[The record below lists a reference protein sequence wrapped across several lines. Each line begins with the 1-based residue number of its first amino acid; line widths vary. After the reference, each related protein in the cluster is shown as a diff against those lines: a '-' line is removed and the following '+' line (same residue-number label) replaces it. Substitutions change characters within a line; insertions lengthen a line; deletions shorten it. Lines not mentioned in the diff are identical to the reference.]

1 MHMSTR
7 KLIMWALF
15 CGVLILGAGVF
26 KLWQTTG
33 DGAKVQLLQL
43 GDSALLGDMNVSV
56 NAVSKSAT
64 QTLVEVS
71 MQGVEG
77 ADALSG
83 WRMLVGGV
91 ISEAQP
97 LVDGSDTP
105 CTVTKLAEPTICTV
119 AFPVSD
125 GTPTIAYIRAG
136 QQEQWATTP

>member
-1 MHMSTR
+1 MSTR

-15 CGVLILGAGVF
+15 CGVLILGAGLF

-43 GDSALLGDMNVSV
+43 GDSALLGDMTVSV
-56 NAVSKSAT
+56 NSVSKSAT
-64 QTLVEVS
+64 QTIVEVS

-83 WRMLVGGV
+83 WRMLVGAV

-97 LVDGSDTP
+97 LSDGSGTP
-105 CTVTKLAEPTICTV
+105 CTTTKLVEPTICTV
-119 AFPVSD
+119 AFPVSE

>member
-1 MHMSTR
+1 MSTR

-15 CGVLILGAGVF
+15 CGVLILGAGLF

-43 GDSALLGDMNVSV
+43 GESAVLGDMTVSV
-56 NAVSKSAT
+56 NSVSKSET
-64 QTLVEVS
+64 QTIVEVS
-71 MQGVEG
+71 MLGVEG

-83 WRMLVGGV
+83 WRMLVGAV

-97 LVDGSDTP
+97 LSDGSGTP
-105 CTVTKLAEPTICTV
+105 CTTTKLAEPTICTV
-119 AFPVSD
+119 AFPVSE

>member
-1 MHMSTR
+1 MSTR
-7 KLIMWALF
+7 KLIMWALI

-33 DGAKVQLLQL
+33 DSAKIELLQL
-43 GDSALLGDMNVSV
+43 GESAVLGDMTVAV
-56 NAVSKSAT
+56 NAVTQSET

-83 WRMLVGGV
+83 WRMLTGAV
-91 ISEAQP
+91 ISEAEVP
-97 LVDGSDTP
+97 TDGAGTP
-105 CTVTKLAEPTICTV
+105 CTITKAAELTNCIV
-119 AFPVSD
+119 AFPVSE

-136 QQEQWATTP
+136 QQEQWATQP

>member
-1 MHMSTR
+1 MSTR
-7 KLIMWALF
+7 KLIMWALV
-15 CGVLILGAGVF
+15 CGGLILGAGVF

-56 NAVSKSAT
+56 NSVSKSAT

-97 LVDGSDTP
+97 LVDNSGTP
-105 CTVTKLAEPTICTV
+105 CTTTKLAEPTVCTV
-119 AFPVSD
+119 AFPVSE

>member
-1 MHMSTR
+1 MSTR

>member
-1 MHMSTR
+1 MSTR

-33 DGAKVQLLQL
+33 DGAQVQLLQL
-43 GDSALLGDMNVSV
+43 GESAVLGDMTVSV
-56 NAVSKSAT
+56 NAVSKNAS

-77 ADALSG
+77 ADATAG

-97 LVDGSDTP
+97 LTECSGTP
-105 CTVTKLAEPTICTV
+105 CATTKLAEPTSCTV
-119 AFPVSD
+119 AFPVSE

>member
-1 MHMSTR
+1 
-7 KLIMWALF
+7 MWALF
-15 CGVLILGAGVF
+15 CGVLILGAGLF

-43 GDSALLGDMNVSV
+43 GESAVLGDMTVAVKS
-56 NAVSKSAT
+56 VSKSET

-83 WRMLVGGV
+83 WRMLVGAV

-97 LVDGSDTP
+97 LSDGSGTP
-105 CTVTKLAEPTICTV
+105 CTTTKLAEPTICTV
-119 AFPVSD
+119 AFPVSE

>member
-1 MHMSTR
+1 
-7 KLIMWALF
+7 MWALF

-33 DGAKVQLLQL
+33 DGAKVELLQL
-43 GDSALLGDMNVSV
+43 GDSALLGDMTVSV
-56 NAVSKSAT
+56 NSVSKDAT

-83 WRMLVGGV
+83 WRMLVGAV

-97 LVDGSDTP
+97 LSDGAGTP
-105 CTVTKLAEPTICTV
+105 CTTTKLAEPTVCTV
-119 AFPVSD
+119 AFPVSE

>member
-1 MHMSTR
+1 MSTR

-33 DGAKVQLLQL
+33 DGAQVQLLQL
-43 GDSALLGDMNVSV
+43 GESAVLGDMTVSV
-56 NAVSKSAT
+56 NAVSKNAS

-83 WRMLVGGV
+83 WRMLVGAV

-97 LVDGSDTP
+97 MSDGSGTP
-105 CTVTKLAEPTICTV
+105 CTTTKLAEPTLCTV
-119 AFPVSD
+119 AFPVSE

>member
-1 MHMSTR
+1 
-7 KLIMWALF
+7 MWALF

-33 DGAKVQLLQL
+33 DGAQVQFLQL
-43 GDSALLGDMNVSV
+43 GDSAILGDMTVSV
-56 NAVSKSAT
+56 NALSKNAT

-77 ADALSG
+77 ADALAG

-97 LVDGSDTP
+97 LTEGSGTP
-105 CTVTKLAEPTICTV
+105 CSTTKLAEPTICTV
-119 AFPVSD
+119 AFPVSE

>member
-1 MHMSTR
+1 
-7 KLIMWALF
+7 MWALF
-15 CGVLILGAGVF
+15 CGVLILGAGLF

-43 GDSALLGDMNVSV
+43 GESAVLGDMTVAV
-56 NAVSKSAT
+56 NSVSKSET

-83 WRMLVGGV
+83 WRMLVGAV

-97 LVDGSDTP
+97 LSDGSGTP
-105 CTVTKLAEPTICTV
+105 CTTTKLAEPTICTV
-119 AFPVSD
+119 AFPVSE

>member
-1 MHMSTR
+1 
-7 KLIMWALF
+7 MWALF

-33 DGAKVQLLQL
+33 DGAQVQLLQL
-43 GDSALLGDMNVSV
+43 GESAVLGDMTVSV
-56 NAVSKSAT
+56 NAVSKNAS

-77 ADALSG
+77 ADATAG

-97 LVDGSDTP
+97 LTEGSGTP
-105 CTVTKLAEPTICTV
+105 CATTKLAEPTLCTV
-119 AFPVSD
+119 AFPVSE

>member
-1 MHMSTR
+1 MSTR

-33 DGAKVQLLQL
+33 DGAQVQLLQL
-43 GDSALLGDMNVSV
+43 RESAVLGDMTVSV
-56 NAVSKSAT
+56 NAVSKNAS

-77 ADALSG
+77 ADATAG

-97 LVDGSDTP
+97 LTEGSGTP
-105 CTVTKLAEPTICTV
+105 CATTKLAEPTLCTV
-119 AFPVSD
+119 AFPVSE

>member
-1 MHMSTR
+1 MSTR

-33 DGAKVQLLQL
+33 DGAQVKLLQL
-43 GDSALLGDMNVSV
+43 GESAVLGDMTVSV
-56 NAVSKSAT
+56 NAVSKNAS

-77 ADALSG
+77 ADATAG

-97 LVDGSDTP
+97 LTEGSGTP
-105 CTVTKLAEPTICTV
+105 CATTKLAEPTSCTV
-119 AFPVSD
+119 AFPVSE

>member
-1 MHMSTR
+1 MSTR

-15 CGVLILGAGVF
+15 CGVLILGACLF
-26 KLWQTTG
+26 KLWQTMG

-43 GDSALLGDMNVSV
+43 GESAVLGDMTVSV
-56 NAVSKSAT
+56 NSVSKSET

-83 WRMLVGGV
+83 WRMLVGAV

-97 LVDGSDTP
+97 LSDGSGTP
-105 CTVTKLAEPTICTV
+105 CTTTKLAEPTMCTV
-119 AFPVSD
+119 AFPVSE

>member
-1 MHMSTR
+1 
-7 KLIMWALF
+7 MWALF
-15 CGVLILGAGVF
+15 CGVLILGAGLF

-43 GDSALLGDMNVSV
+43 GDSAVLGDMTVSV
-56 NAVSKSAT
+56 NSVSKTET

-83 WRMLVGGV
+83 WRMLVGAV

-97 LVDGSDTP
+97 LSDSSVAP
-105 CTVTKLAEPTICTV
+105 CTTTKLAEPIMCTV
-119 AFPVSD
+119 AFPVSE

-136 QQEQWATTP
+136 QQEQWATAP

>member
-1 MHMSTR
+1 MSTR

-33 DGAKVQLLQL
+33 DGAQVQFLQL
-43 GDSALLGDMNVSV
+43 GDSAVLGDMTVSV
-56 NAVSKSAT
+56 NALSKNAT
-64 QTLVEVS
+64 QTLIEVS

-77 ADALSG
+77 ADALAG

-97 LVDGSDTP
+97 LTEGSGTP
-105 CTVTKLAEPTICTV
+105 CSTTKLAEPTICTV
-119 AFPVSD
+119 AFPVSE

-136 QQEQWATTP
+136 QQDQWATTP

>member
-1 MHMSTR
+1 
-7 KLIMWALF
+7 MWALF

-33 DGAKVQLLQL
+33 EGAQVQLLQL
-43 GDSALLGDMNVSV
+43 GDSAVLGDMTVSV
-56 NAVSKSAT
+56 NAVSKNET

-77 ADALSG
+77 ADALAG

-97 LVDGSDTP
+97 LAEGVGTP
-105 CTVTKLAEPTICTV
+105 CATTKLAEPTICTV
-119 AFPVSD
+119 AFPVSE

>member
-56 NAVSKSAT
+56 NSVSKSAT

-77 ADALSG
+77 ADAL
-83 WRMLVGGV
+83 
-91 ISEAQP
+91 A
-97 LVDGSDTP
+97 
-105 CTVTKLAEPTICTV
+105 
-119 AFPVSD
+119 
-125 GTPTIAYIRAG
+125 
-136 QQEQWATTP
+136 

>member
-1 MHMSTR
+1 
-7 KLIMWALF
+7 MWALF
-15 CGVLILGAGVF
+15 CGVLFLGAGVF
-26 KLWQTTG
+26 TLWQTTG

-43 GDSALLGDMNVSV
+43 GDSALLGDMNVSF
-56 NAVSKSAT
+56 NSVSKSAT

-97 LVDGSDTP
+97 LVDGSGTP
-105 CTVTKLAEPTICTV
+105 CVTTKLAEPTVCTV
-119 AFPVSD
+119 AFPVSE

>member
-1 MHMSTR
+1 
-7 KLIMWALF
+7 MWALV
-15 CGVLILGAGVF
+15 CGVLILGAGLF
-26 KLWQTTG
+26 KLWQTTS

-43 GDSALLGDMNVSV
+43 GDSAVLGDMTVSV
-56 NAVSKSAT
+56 NSVSKSET

-83 WRMLVGGV
+83 WRMLVGAV

-97 LVDGSDTP
+97 LADGSGTP
-105 CTVTKLAEPTICTV
+105 CTTTKLAESTMCTV
-119 AFPVSD
+119 AFPVSE

>member
-1 MHMSTR
+1 MSTR

-15 CGVLILGAGVF
+15 CGVLILGAGLF

-43 GDSALLGDMNVSV
+43 GESAVLGDMTVAV
-56 NAVSKSAT
+56 NSVSKSET
-64 QTLVEVS
+64 QTIVEVS
-71 MQGVEG
+71 MLGVEG

-83 WRMLVGGV
+83 WRMLVGAV

-97 LVDGSDTP
+97 LSDGSGTP
-105 CTVTKLAEPTICTV
+105 CTTTKLAEPTICTV
-119 AFPVSD
+119 AFPVSE

>member
-1 MHMSTR
+1 
-7 KLIMWALF
+7 MWALF
-15 CGVLILGAGVF
+15 CGVLILGAGLF

-43 GDSALLGDMNVSV
+43 GESAVLGDMTVAV
-56 NAVSKSAT
+56 NSVSKSET

-83 WRMLVGGV
+83 WRMLVGAV

-97 LVDGSDTP
+97 LSDGSGTP
-105 CTVTKLAEPTICTV
+105 CTTTKLAEPTMCTV
-119 AFPVSD
+119 AFPVSE

>member
-1 MHMSTR
+1 MSTR

-33 DGAKVQLLQL
+33 DGAKVELLQL
-43 GDSALLGDMNVSV
+43 GDSALLGDMTVSV
-56 NAVSKSAT
+56 NSVSNSAT

-83 WRMLVGGV
+83 WRMLVGAV

-97 LVDGSDTP
+97 LSDGSGTP
-105 CTVTKLAEPTICTV
+105 CTTTKLAESTLCTV
-119 AFPVSD
+119 AFPVSE

-136 QQEQWATTP
+136 QQEQWATAP

>member
-1 MHMSTR
+1 MSTR
-7 KLIMWALF
+7 KLIMWALI

-33 DGAKVQLLQL
+33 DSVKIELLQL
-43 GDSALLGDMNVSV
+43 GESATLGDMTVIVNSV
-56 NAVSKSAT
+56 TESET

-83 WRMLVGGV
+83 WRMLTGAV
-91 ISEAQP
+91 ISEPEA
-97 LVDGSDTP
+97 LVDGAGTP
-105 CTVTKLAEPTICTV
+105 CTTTKATESTMCIV
-119 AFPVSD
+119 AFPVSE

-136 QQEQWATTP
+136 QQEQWATQP

>member
-1 MHMSTR
+1 MSTR

-43 GDSALLGDMNVSV
+43 GDSALLGDMTVSV
-56 NAVSKSAT
+56 NAVSNNAT

-83 WRMLVGGV
+83 WRMLVGAV
-91 ISEAQP
+91 ISETQ
-97 LVDGSDTP
+97 LLSDGSGTP
-105 CTVTKLAEPTICTV
+105 CTTTKLAEPTVCTV
-119 AFPVSD
+119 AFPVSE

>member
-1 MHMSTR
+1 M
-7 KLIMWALF
+7 
-15 CGVLILGAGVF
+15 
-26 KLWQTTG
+26 
-33 DGAKVQLLQL
+33 QLLQL
-43 GDSALLGDMNVSV
+43 GESALLGDMTVSV
-56 NAVSKSAT
+56 NSVSKSAT

-83 WRMLVGGV
+83 WRMLVGSE

-97 LVDGSDTP
+97 LADGSGTP
-105 CTVTKLAEPTICTV
+105 CATTKLAEPTVCTV
-119 AFPVSD
+119 AFPVSE

>member
-1 MHMSTR
+1 MSTR

-15 CGVLILGAGVF
+15 CGVLILGAGLF

-43 GDSALLGDMNVSV
+43 GDSAVLGDMTVSV
-56 NAVSKSAT
+56 NSVSKDAT

-83 WRMLVGGV
+83 WRMLVGAV

-97 LVDGSDTP
+97 LSNGSGIP
-105 CTVTKLAEPTICTV
+105 CTTTKLAEPTTCTI
-119 AFPVSD
+119 AFPVSE

>member
-1 MHMSTR
+1 
-7 KLIMWALF
+7 MWALF

-33 DGAKVQLLQL
+33 DGAQVQLLQL
-43 GDSALLGDMNVSV
+43 GESAVLGDMTVSV
-56 NAVSKSAT
+56 NAVSKNAS

-77 ADALSG
+77 ADATAG

-97 LVDGSDTP
+97 LTEGSGTP
-105 CTVTKLAEPTICTV
+105 CATTKLAEPTSCTV
-119 AFPVSD
+119 AFPVSE

-136 QQEQWATTP
+136 QQEPWATTP